1 MGTKQKQFPARLIT
15 MDLIKDPETTMNL
28 IENPEHVGNSG
39 IGRKKVKSI
48 RMILLIHSLGA
59 TKAVFSH
66 ILFPEEEIGRHL

>member
-1 MGTKQKQFPARLIT
+1 

-28 IENPEHVGNSG
+28 IKNPEHVDNSG
-39 IGRKKVKSI
+39 IGRKKVKST

-66 ILFPEEEIGRHL
+66 ILFPEEEIGPHL